1 MYLYSNNISSIILT
15 AVLLYVVTSEE
26 MHQQRRKNWNLEN
39 KENQAFLIETILKSK
54 SLKSEWGD
62 FSTALVVVA

>member
-54 SLKSEWGD
+54 SQSGGIL
-62 FSTALVVVA
+62 ALH